1 MISSAITEEARK
13 RDEIM
18 QERFVEESFLI
29 EWLLVPCM
37 EDSHVLENVSFLR
50 NTVILELKRQSRDE
64 KQDYVIAKIYR

>member
-29 EWLLVPCM
+29 E
-37 EDSHVLENVSFLR
+37 
-50 NTVILELKRQSRDE
+50 
-64 KQDYVIAKIYR
+64 